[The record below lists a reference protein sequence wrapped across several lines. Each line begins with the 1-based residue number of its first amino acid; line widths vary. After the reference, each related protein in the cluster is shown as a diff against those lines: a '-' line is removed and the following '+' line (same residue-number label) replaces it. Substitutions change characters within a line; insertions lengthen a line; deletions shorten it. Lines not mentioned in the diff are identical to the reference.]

1 MDEAAALAD
10 TPGLHCHAPRV
21 GFSDREEDRA
31 KFGCGRGRVTTLG
44 KSVYPESLQSSAK
57 SVSREPVHWYSSAG
71 EGTQGARRPQAEPQA
86 ASRTLPHAPPRRASE
101 LRAGSP
107 ARSPPLRPARR
118 RTA

>member
-10 TPGLHCHAPRV
+10 TPGLHCHSPRV
-21 GFSDREEDRA
+21 GFSDGEEDRA

-71 EGTQGARRPQAEPQA
+71 EGRRECGAAVGAPGR
-86 ASRTLPHAPPRRASE
+86 LPHTPPRSTT
-101 LRAGSP
+101 
-107 ARSPPLRPARR
+107 RSFGTRGGQPRPPSLLGGLKR
-118 RTA
+118 